1 MRRKA
6 RWVVAAFA
14 VVLLGVVA
22 ACSSSGSSGGN
33 GSGSTSAYLRW
44 DPCCT
49 WGTTWSLNY
58 YSPLYI
64 QFPNGLIMLPLAAE
78 DYPSLTNF
86 TPQLATS
93 WTQSGNALT
102 INLRSGVKWN
112 NGKPVTSTDVYDTL
126 VLDGIAQL
134 GGWTYIAGVS
144 TPNPQ
149 TVVITMHPG
158 TNAALLEDE
167 LFNRPVLPA
176 SQYGQ
181 FVTSSLEQ
189 DDAAYYAAAA
199 TNPAA
204 ALKLPQY
211 TAMQAAFKTLAAF
224 SPSTITGDGPFTLK
238 AINTA
243 EALMVKWPGFFDASN
258 IHIGGIDYSDDQ
270 NQAIY
275 PKMLSGSIDLSDVY
289 MSPAILKE
297 WQSTQGSNTAIP
309 PGFMFNLMIND
320 HKYPLNTTAVR
331 QALAYVIPRANMVA
345 AAYGGSSVA
354 DRGANLNTYID
365 GLPTYLNS
373 LFLTPSQIASLNT
386 YPVDTA
392 KATSLLEGAG
402 FHKNGNTWIMPN
414 GKPFTLT
421 FLVQSATS
429 DIVASFQSAAAALNA
444 FGISSSLN
452 ATQGPI
458 VTEDTSNGDFQLSMN
473 LTGGPNPLY
482 NDLDQ
487 VLGHIVNFETLGNY
501 AGDTGLGFGP
511 TEPVPGLGTVNVPA
525 TIDQESETVGPGAQ
539 MNQLT
544 WDWASE
550 VNQQVPYITYATK
563 VYQFS
568 FSSRQFT
575 DWPPLGANG
584 TSQLWDDM
592 GQGDGAVT
600 MSLMLQQGYIRPVK

>member
-1 MRRKA
+1 
-6 RWVVAAFA
+6 VAAFA
-14 VVLLGVVA
+14 VMLLSVLA
-22 ACSSSGSSGGN
+22 ACSSSGSSGG
-33 GSGSTSAYLRW
+33 GSGSTNAYLRW

-78 DYPSLTNF
+78 DYPSLTSF

-93 WTQSGNALT
+93 WTQSGNNLT

-134 GGWTYIAGVS
+134 GGWTYIAGIS
-144 TPNPQ
+144 APNPQ
-149 TVVITMHPG
+149 TVVIAMHPG
-158 TNAALLEDE
+158 TNASLLEDE
-167 LFNRPVLPA
+167 LFNRPILPA
-176 SQYGQ
+176 SQYGK
-181 FVTSSLEQ
+181 FVTSGLEQ
-189 DDAAYYAAAA
+189 DDVAYYTAAA

-211 TAMQAAFKTLAAF
+211 TAMEAAFKTLAAF
-224 SPSTITGDGPFTLK
+224 NPSTITGDGPFTLK

-243 EALMVKWPGFFDASN
+243 EALMVKWPGFFGASN

-275 PKMLSGSIDLSDVY
+275 PKLLSGSIDLTNVY
-289 MSPAILKE
+289 LSPAILKE
-297 WQSTQGSNTAIP
+297 WASTQGSKTALP

-320 HKYPLNTTAVR
+320 HKYPLNITAVR
-331 QALAYVIPRANMVA
+331 QALAYLIPRANMVA

-373 LFLTPSQIASLNT
+373 LFLTPSQIASLNP
-386 YPVDTA
+386 YPVNTA

-402 FHKNGNTWIMPN
+402 FHKSGNTWMMPN

-421 FLVQSATS
+421 FLVQSQTS
-429 DIVASFQSAAAALNA
+429 DIVASFQSAATALDA
-444 FGISSSLN
+444 FGISANLN
-452 ATQGPI
+452 STEGPI
-458 VTEDTSNGDFQLSMN
+458 VTEDTSNGDFELSMN

-511 TEPVPGLGTVNVPA
+511 TESVPGLGNVNVPA

-544 WDWASE
+544 WDWAQE

-568 FSSRQFT
+568 FSTHQFT
-575 DWPPLGANG
+575 DWPPLGSGG
-584 TSQLWDDM
+584 TSQLWNMM
-592 GQGDGAVT
+592 GQGDGAVA
-600 MSLMLQQGYIRPVK
+600 MSLMLQQGYIRPAG